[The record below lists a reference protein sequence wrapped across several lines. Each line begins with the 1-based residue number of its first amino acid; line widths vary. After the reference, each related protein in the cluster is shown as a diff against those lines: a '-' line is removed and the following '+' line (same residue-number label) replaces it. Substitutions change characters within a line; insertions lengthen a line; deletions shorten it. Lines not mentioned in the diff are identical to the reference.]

1 MKKFIVNLTL
11 VLVLST
17 MMKDVFAGNAIT
29 NDAFCWARGYVY
41 PETATVTVTPEE
53 LEAMVRPPEN
63 GWYEIVFYGP
73 GWYNFTFEAEGYET
87 YHSYQVITA
96 NIAGC
101 ELEFQPVHLAMLSNE
116 RAMQTLASGKIVF
129 SSPQIEGIRR
139 KEEEMA

>member
-1 MKKFIVNLTL
+1 MKKIIVNLTL
-11 VLVLST
+11 VLVLCT

-29 NDAFCWARGYVY
+29 NDAFCWAVGSFSPTTAIITVE
-41 PETATVTVTPEE
+41 PEATVRHNYPV
-53 LEAMVRPPEN
+53 VGR
-63 GWYEIVFYGP
+63 YEIIFPGP

-87 YHSYQVITA
+87 YHGYQVITD